1 MPETP
6 KAGLKVI
13 VARII
18 VGIMFSMLIVSFAI
32 WGIGPIFQTGGRLRL
47 VAEVGPVRITPQEFQ
62 DQYRRELRQL
72 QTALQTQLDAQR
84 ARDLGIPERV
94 VQEMVGRILFS
105 LAARDAGV
113 AVGDDVVRQ
122 AIIDNPSFKN
132 AEGQFDRALFDS
144 LLYNAGYSE
153 DRFVGIMRDD
163 VVRTQLSGAITAGAT
178 VASETVD
185 ALYRYRNE
193 RRVTETLTVPAASI
207 KELPTPTEADL
218 DAYHKAHA
226 EAFTAPEY
234 RAITGVELRAS
245 DLVDRM
251 KVSDDQIKDEYES
264 RPAEFKI
271 PEERALRQI
280 LLPDEAA
287 AKRAEAMLSEG
298 QSFDK
303 VAHEVTG
310 KAPVDIGTVTETG
323 VPTQELAKAAFE
335 LKEGGVSAPIPSPLG
350 WHIVQVAKVTPGRTE
365 SLAEAK
371 DRLSRQIALREAAD
385 AVFDLSNK
393 LQDELGGGASL
404 EDAARKLDLKPIKI
418 EAVDSQGNGPDGKRV
433 TSLPQDPKFL
443 AAAFAT
449 ESGRESDLVDD
460 GSGGYFILRV
470 DKVVPSA
477 LKPLAE
483 VRDQVLAGWQQEQ
496 RLQGAEKVASALVE
510 SAKSGKSLAELAKED
525 GYAFANAQPFTRTG
539 EGASPGLTPELIGTL
554 FSAKVGDVVSA
565 ATPQGAVVAKL
576 TEVMPSEAKADEA
589 KVQRLRD
596 QLRDAVGGDLLGAF
610 AAALQKRYR
619 VEINTDVID
628 SLVGS

>member
-13 VARII
+13 VARVI
-18 VGIMFSMLIVSFAI
+18 VGILFSMLIVSFAI

-72 QTALQTQLDAQR
+72 QSALQTQLDAQR

-94 VQEMVGRILFS
+94 LHDMVGRILFS

-113 AVGDDVVRQ
+113 AVGDEVVRQ
-122 AIIDNPSFKN
+122 AIMDNPSFKN
-132 AEGQFDRALFDS
+132 AQGKFDRALFES

-153 DRFVGIMRDD
+153 DRFVAIMRDD
-163 VVRTQLSGAITAGAT
+163 VARAQVTGAITAGAA
-178 VASETVD
+178 VPSEVVD
-185 ALYRYRNE
+185 ALYRYRSE
-193 RRVTETLTVPAASI
+193 RRVAETLTVPAAFI
-207 KELPTPTEADL
+207 KELPASSDADL

-251 KVSDDQIKDEYES
+251 KVSDDQIKDEYEA
-264 RPAEFKI
+264 RAAEFKI
-271 PEERALRQI
+271 PEERTLRQI
-280 LLPDEAA
+280 LMPDEAA

-335 LKEGGVSAPIPSPLG
+335 LKEGGVSAPIASPLG
-350 WHIVQVAKVTPGRTE
+350 WHIIQVAKVTPGRTE
-365 SLAEAK
+365 SLAEAR
-371 DRLSRQIALREAAD
+371 DRLSHQIALRQAGE

-404 EDAARKLDLKPIKI
+404 EDAAQKLNLKPIKI

-433 TSLPQDPKFL
+433 ASVPQNPKFL
-443 AAAFAT
+443 ATAFAT

-470 DKVVPSA
+470 GKVVPSA

-483 VRDQVLAGWQQEQ
+483 VRDRVLAGWQQEQ
-496 RLQGAEKVASALVE
+496 RLKEAGRIASALVE
-510 SAKSGKSLAELAKED
+510 SAKSGKSLADLAKE
-525 GYAFANAQPFTRTG
+525 GRYAFATAESFTRTG
-539 EGASPGLTPELIGTL
+539 EGAGSSLPPELIGTL
-554 FSAKVGDVVSA
+554 FSAKVGDIVSA
-565 ATPQGAVVAKL
+565 AAPQGAVVAKL
-576 TEVMPSEAKADEA
+576 TEVKPSEAKADEA
-589 KVQRLRD
+589 KIQRLRN
-596 QLRDAVGGDLLGAF
+596 QLRDAVGGELLGAF
-610 AAALQKRYR
+610 AAALHARYG
-619 VEINTDVID
+619 VEINADVID